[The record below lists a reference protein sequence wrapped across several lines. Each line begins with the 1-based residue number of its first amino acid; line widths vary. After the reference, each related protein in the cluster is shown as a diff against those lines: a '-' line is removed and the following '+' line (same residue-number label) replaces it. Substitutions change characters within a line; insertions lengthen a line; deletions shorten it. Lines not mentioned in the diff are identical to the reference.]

1 MGNSN
6 NEANQQVNRMQAAT
20 NNGDRNRWR
29 KMGGKNR
36 NFAALIALI
45 FICGIWTVAAH
56 AVAKPFIFPY
66 FEDVIKE
73 VVYSLSDMYV
83 LRNLGITMRRVL
95 TGAFYAFIIG
105 LPLGMIMGYSPKILR
120 ALSPFMNSLRQVPIM
135 AWVPLAIVW
144 FGIGDGPTIFLIAF
158 SGVFTIILNTSFR
171 STGYQ
176 QGLLQCSSFDG
187 CKYTEYH
194 KRHRPSGISSRCYD
208 WCETCNR
215 TWLDVCYMS
224 GVHCDQ
230 CRFRLLYGG
239 SSGEDAD

>member
-1 MGNSN
+1 MGNNKN
-6 NEANQQVNRMQAAT
+6 NDDVNQQVNRMQAAT

-45 FICGIWTVAAH
+45 IVCGIWTLAAH
-56 AVAKPFIFPY
+56 AVAKPFLFPY
-66 FEDVIKE
+66 FEDVVKE

-135 AWVPLAIVW
+135 GSSCNCMVRNWRRSYNLPDCIQW
-144 FGIGDGPTIFLIAF
+144 CIYDY
-158 SGVFTIILNTSFR
+158 SEYNFR
-171 STGYQ
+171 SAGYQ
-176 QGLLQCSSFDG
+176 QRLLQRSSFNG
-187 CKYTEYH
+187 GKYTEHH
-194 KRHRPSGISSRCYD
+194 KRHRPSGISSGCYD
-208 WCETCNR
+208 WCETCNW
-215 TWLDVCYMS
+215 TWLDVRYMS

-230 CRFRLLYGG
+230 CRIRLLYGG

>member
-1 MGNSN
+1 MGNNKN
-6 NEANQQVNRMQAAT
+6 NDDVNQQVNRMQAAT

-29 KMGGKNR
+29 KMGGK
-36 NFAALIALI
+36 
-45 FICGIWTVAAH
+45 
-56 AVAKPFIFPY
+56 KPQFCCIDCSDHHLWNLDCSRTCCSKAFSLPY
-66 FEDVIKE
+66 FEDVVKE

-158 SGVFTIILNTSFR
+158 SGVFTIILNT
-171 STGYQ
+171 
-176 QGLLQCSSFDG
+176 
-187 CKYTEYH
+187 
-194 KRHRPSGISSRCYD
+194 I
-208 WCETCNR
+208 
-215 TWLDVCYMS
+215 S
-224 GVHCDQ
+224 GVQDISKDFYNAA
-230 CRFRLLYGG
+230 RSMGANTLSIIKDIVLPGSLPGVMTGVRLAIGLGWM
-239 SSGEDAD
+239 SVI

>member
-1 MGNSN
+1 MGNN
-6 NEANQQVNRMQAAT
+6 NEANQQINRMQAAT
-20 NNGDRNRWR
+20 NNADRNRWR
-29 KMGGKNR
+29 KLGGKNR

-45 FICGIWTVAAH
+45 IICGIWTVAAH
-56 AVAKPFIFPY
+56 VVAKPFIFPY
-66 FEDVIKE
+66 FEDVVKE
-73 VVYSLSDMYV
+73 VIYSLSDMYV
-83 LRNLGITMRRVL
+83 LRNLGITMRRVM
-95 TGAFYAFIIG
+95 TGALYAFIIG

-158 SGVFTIILNTSFR
+158 SGVFTIILNTISGVQDISKDFYTQPAR
-171 STGYQ
+171 
-176 QGLLQCSSFDG
+176 G

-215 TWLDVCYMS
+215 TWLDVRYMS

-230 CRFRLLYGG
+230 CRIRLLYGG
-239 SSGEDAD
+239 SSG

>member
-20 NNGDRNRWR
+20 NNADRNRWR
-29 KMGGKNR
+29 KMGGR
-36 NFAALIALI
+36 HHNFAALIALI

-56 AVAKPFIFPY
+56 VVAKPFIFPY

-105 LPLGMIMGYSPKILR
+105 LPLGMIMGYSPKILS
-120 ALSPFMNSLRQVPIM
+120 ALSTFINSLRQVRIM
-135 AWVPLAIVW
+135 PGVPLPILW

-158 SGVFTIILNTSFR
+158 SGVFTIILNT
-171 STGYQ
+171 
-176 QGLLQCSSFDG
+176 
-187 CKYTEYH
+187 
-194 KRHRPSGISSRCYD
+194 I
-208 WCETCNR
+208 
-215 TWLDVCYMS
+215 S
-224 GVHCDQ
+224 GVQDISKDFYNAA
-230 CRFRLLYGG
+230 RSMGANTLSIIKDIVLPGSLPGVMTGVRLAIGLGWM
-239 SSGEDAD
+239 SVI

>member
-20 NNGDRNRWR
+20 NNADRNRWR
-29 KMGGKNR
+29 KMGGR
-36 NFAALIALI
+36 HHNFAALIALI

-56 AVAKPFIFPY
+56 VVAKPFIFPY

-158 SGVFTIILNTSFR
+158 SGVFTIILNTI
-171 STGYQ
+171 Q
-176 QGLLQCSSFDG
+176 
-187 CKYTEYH
+187 EY
-194 KRHRPSGISSRCYD
+194 RISA
-208 WCETCNR
+208 R
-215 TWLDVCYMS
+215 TFTMQLVRWVQI
-224 GVHCDQ
+224 H
-230 CRFRLLYGG
+230 
-239 SSGEDAD
+239 

>member
-6 NEANQQVNRMQAAT
+6 NEANQQINRMQAAT
-20 NNGDRNRWR
+20 NNADRNRWR
-29 KMGGKNR
+29 KIGGKHH

-56 AVAKPFIFPY
+56 VVAKPFIFPY

-83 LRNLGITMRRVL
+83 LRNLGI

-158 SGVFTIILNTSFR
+158 SGVFTIILNT
-171 STGYQ
+171 
-176 QGLLQCSSFDG
+176 
-187 CKYTEYH
+187 
-194 KRHRPSGISSRCYD
+194 I
-208 WCETCNR
+208 
-215 TWLDVCYMS
+215 S
-224 GVHCDQ
+224 GVQDISKDFYNAA
-230 CRFRLLYGG
+230 RSMGANTLSIIKDIVLPGSLPGVMTGVRLAIGLGWM
-239 SSGEDAD
+239 SVI